1 MTAGARL
8 PVTVLTGF
16 LGSGKTTVL
25 ARLIRRPEFQKT
37 AVIMNEFGDVALD
50 HHLIETSDEGLL
62 TLSTGCLCCAAQGD
76 LARAIKDLM
85 GRRRAGLI
93 AFDRFVVE
101 TTGIANPGPI
111 VQTLLLDPALAETT
125 YLAHIVT
132 TVDSLTGPET
142 LDARIEARRQAAIA
156 DVLILTKSDLAG
168 AAATAALAGRTAA
181 LNPSAE
187 QIVAVMGDVA
197 PAVFLP
203 APGVV
208 GPERGQA
215 HDHEHD
221 HEHSH
226 DHDHGG
232 IGSISV
238 RRLKPIRAAALP
250 VFLEALAEAYGPKL
264 LRVKGLAAIAE
275 APERP
280 AVIHGVQHVFHAI
293 EWLDRWPDADRT
305 TRLTLIGEN
314 LTPGWPEI
322 LLDALDEEAGAA
334 SG

>member
-1 MTAGARL
+1 MVG
-8 PVTVLTGF
+8 TG
-16 LGSGKTTVL
+16 LDVL
-25 ARLIRRPEFQKT
+25 A
-37 AVIMNEFGDVALD
+37 D
-50 HHLIETSDEGLL
+50 
-62 TLSTGCLCCAAQGD
+62 
-76 LARAIKDLM
+76 
-85 GRRRAGLI
+85 
-93 AFDRFVVE
+93 DRFVVE